1 MTGEQ
6 VIEAVMTNVVV
17 RILEVLIAPLLVWWK
32 ASRLKKE
39 WPKPILIG
47 FILVV
52 TASCLF
58 LEEKI
63 TALVRY
69 ATYDEERVIRAWL
82 DELHLQTVMST
93 TKEEVFRLDA
103 TGHTQLSVYRK
114 RSSPGVITFSSGI
127 RLSTEEMSRIQQLPV
142 AERKHLESDIYLE
155 LSRHELY
162 PPVVELK
169 DNEIMNL
176 WGMESDFEFSE
187 SSPRSVLDE
196 QFRKVTSVRR
206 VVQLVLRSWIAQ
218 GKL

>member
-17 RILEVLIAPLLVWWK
+17 RGLEVLVAPVLIWWK

-63 TALVRY
+63 TAWVRY
-69 ATYDEERVIRAWL
+69 ATYDEQRIIRAWL
-82 DELHLQTVMST
+82 DELHLQNVLST
-93 TKEEVFRLDA
+93 TKNEIFRFDA
-103 TGHTQLSVYRK
+103 TGHTQLSIYRK

-127 RLSTEEMSRIQQLPV
+127 LLNTQDMARIQHLPLT
-142 AERKHLESDIYLE
+142 ERKHLESDIYLE

-169 DNEIMNL
+169 DNEIMNV

-187 SSPRSVLDE
+187 STPRSVLDE
-196 QFRKVTSVRR
+196 QFRKVTSPHY
-206 VVQLVLRSWIAQ
+206 S
-218 GKL
+218 